1 MMPQILH
8 RGLFWQKLKFSRGLA
23 LIELYLRVE
32 DKVFRSASVLTVVNG
47 GGVQVGQGGVQH
59 LANSFVQSFVLR
71 QRARDLEL
79 LDDHLEDQTTDFKLN

>member
-1 MMPQILH
+1 MPQILH

-59 LANSFVQSFVLR
+59 LANCFVQSFVLR

-79 LDDHLEDQTTDFKLN
+79 LDDHLEDKTTDFRLN